1 MMKPNNPQN
10 NRAWHPP
17 RPQANAQ
24 GDAERRLIQLLDEAQ
39 SLGAL
44 AHPYMVRLFQAAA
57 ASPNDLD
64 ILSLINDALQSFR
77 IAAAI
82 YPDPL
87 RPFPGPDTE
96 LNVGDLELGTIY
108 ETGLDWRIP
117 HLRLPHGLVV
127 GRTGSGKTYLTYSL
141 ISQLNGKVPVLMI
154 TVKPNAA
161 RLLADPPILDRAFNL
176 AEMLFSLFTPPPGTS
191 EADWHKHVI
200 EIFCRIWGLQ
210 YSRAILH
217 ACCDEL
223 CTLYRQ
229 YSQLRGETLMF
240 TPLALAEMA
249 RRHSRSKY
257 QEGVLATL
265 ELLNRTM
272 PIFECSRGHPI
283 DRLFTTGT
291 NLLIMNEPQDD
302 HVARFILD
310 WLLDYLH
317 LWLQNQGP
325 NDGRPRLVIILDD
338 AHRYLTRAA
347 ELQGLT
353 TLSHKYLIV
362 SEPGMRIIAV
372 SQVPMDLCVPALT
385 QCGLL
390 IQIGGLAHEKDCQTM
405 GAAFG
410 MNHGDFSRLQELG
423 TGEFIARESL
433 DRYHRPFAGAVRRFP
448 PPSAP
453 FTESDRVRLMAPVL
467 ASLPY
472 KPAVPLAVVE
482 HALKQQGSSAAPAAS
497 GLPSG
502 AALQLALDIAANP
515 YELFHVRYKRLGWD
529 QHQAWNAKQELLAR
543 GWVREHTIPKVGRPP
558 VALEPLP
565 ALFAALHL
573 HMPNWGKGSFLHAF
587 IAERVALQFRSQH
600 FTGVQREKFFGT
612 KAVDV
617 VGATPAGALIG
628 VEVTVSLTN
637 VVDNLE
643 RDIAAQPNFAELV
656 VVVLHSAEQRQVQ
669 RAIRAA
675 PGLASC
681 LSRIRVEPAA
691 KFL

>member
-1 MMKPNNPQN
+1 MMKPNSPQN

-44 AHPYMVRLFQAAA
+44 AHPHMVRLFQAAA

-96 LNVGDLELGTIY
+96 LNVGDLELGVIY

-117 HLRLPHGLVV
+117 LLRLPHGLFV
-127 GRTGSGKTYLTYSL
+127 GRTGSGKTYLIYGL

-176 AEMLFSLFTPPPGTS
+176 AEMRLSLFTPPPGTA

-223 CTLYRQ
+223 RTLYHQ
-229 YSQLRGETLMF
+229 YSQMRGEALTF
-240 TPLALAEMA
+240 SPVALAEMA

-265 ELLNRTM
+265 ELLNRTV
-272 PIFECSRGHPI
+272 PIFECSQGHPI
-283 DRLFTTGT
+283 DALFTAGT

-338 AHRYLTRAA
+338 AHRFLTRAA
-347 ELQGLT
+347 ETQGMT
-353 TLSHKYLIV
+353 MLSHKYLIV
-362 SEPGMRIIAV
+362 SEPGMRLIAV
-372 SQVPMDLCVPALT
+372 SQVPMDVCVPALT
-385 QCGLL
+385 QSGLL
-390 IQIGGLAHEKDCQTM
+390 IQVGGLAHEKDCQTM

-410 MNHGDFSRLQELG
+410 MNHTDFSRLQELG
-423 TGEFIARESL
+423 SGEFIARESL
-433 DRYHRPFAGAVRRFP
+433 DRYYRPFAGTVRRFP
-448 PPSAP
+448 TPSLP
-453 FTESDRVRLMAPVL
+453 FSEFDRVRLMAPVL
-467 ASLPY
+467 ASLPW
-472 KPAVPLAVVE
+472 KPAIPLAVVE
-482 HALKQQGSSAAPAAS
+482 HAMKQAAGAVAAAS

-502 AALQLALDIAANP
+502 TALQLALDIAGNP
-515 YELFHVRYKRLGWD
+515 YELFHARYKRLGWD
-529 QHQAWNAKQELLAR
+529 QHQAWNAKQELLAL
-543 GWVREHTIPKVGRPP
+543 GWVREHAIPKQGRPP
-558 VALEPLP
+558 VVLEPLP
-565 ALFAALHL
+565 ILFAGLQLPAL
-573 HMPNWGKGSFLHAF
+573 NWGKGSFLHAF

-617 VGATPAGALIG
+617 AGTTPAGALIG

-643 RDIAAQPNFAELV
+643 RDMAAQPNFAQLV
-656 VVVLHSAEQRQVQ
+656 VVVLHSAEQRQAQ

-681 LSRIRVEPAA
+681 LSRIRVVPAA
-691 KFL
+691 QFL